1 MHPLAV
7 KIGPVTLVGPLV
19 DLDMMSIQAGQIAL
33 VRDINSDIVHFSVG
47 RTIEAQTWI
56 MQSLN

>member
-1 MHPLAV
+1 M

-33 VRDINSDIVHFSVG
+33 VRHINSDIVHFSVG
-47 RTIEAQTWI
+47 RTIEVQTWI